1 MMAGCGVAV
10 KRWARAGMVMA
21 SLAAGATGLPAAAAA
36 ADAPLP
42 SAVTLDDVLKL
53 LAERSPRTA
62 ADAAAVD
69 VAAADRL
76 TAATIPNPTL
86 SYGGVHLIGGL
97 STGAVTQHQVV
108 LEQPLLLFRQRAAR
122 IAAANLNVRTEETRV
137 AASLAERR
145 LGVRQAFTALLAR
158 QEQLRIAKESLV
170 DLERVAQ
177 VVRGRAQAGDRSRYD
192 VARIDTATATL
203 RVNVMDAEADV
214 TEASGHLA
222 AVLGFAGWTPRAL
235 GRLDEAGVVS
245 SDAAAIWEQAL
256 QRRPALANARER
268 QAAARGGLFLARRE
282 RLPVPAV
289 SAGTQVTQQ
298 VHGTSAFVGFSL
310 PLPWFDRNQGGIARA
325 AAQLDAE
332 TRGLEAELAEA
343 RADVERAS
351 AVLAQRRDA
360 LQRFAREV
368 AEPAPALRRMAEDAY
383 REGSG
388 DILELLDA
396 MRTLSD
402 IQVTRVQELER
413 VRDAED
419 QVIAIAGLDTPITRQ

>member
-1 MMAGCGVAV
+1 MNPGRVPGL
-10 KRWARAGMVMA
+10 KRWVRAGIA
-21 SLAAGATGLPAAAAA
+21 LAWLAAAGPGSAVPAAAA
-36 ADAPLP
+36 DTPLP
-42 SAVTLDDVLKL
+42 ASVTLDDVLKL

-62 ADAAAVD
+62 ADAAAVGV
-69 VAAADRL
+69 VAAERVA
-76 TAATIPNPTL
+76 AATIPNPTL
-86 SYGGVHLIGGL
+86 SYGGVHLVGGL
-97 STGAVTQHQVV
+97 STGAITQHQVV
-108 LEQPLLLFRQRAAR
+108 LEQPLLLFHQRAAR
-122 IAAANLNVRTEETRV
+122 LAAANLNVRAEETHV
-137 AASLAERR
+137 AASLAERQ
-145 LGVRQAFTALLAR
+145 LEVRQAFTALLAR
-158 QEQLRIAKESLV
+158 QEQLRVTRDSLS

-192 VARIDTATATL
+192 VARIDTAAATL
-203 RVNVMDAEADV
+203 RVVVMDAEADV

-222 AVLGFAGWTPRAL
+222 AVLGFPGWSPRAV
-235 GRLDEAGVVS
+235 GRLDQAAPVS
-245 SDAAAIWEQAL
+245 SDTGALWEQAL
-256 QRRPALANARER
+256 QRRPALTNARER

-325 AAQLDAE
+325 AAQLEAE
-332 TRGLEAELAEA
+332 TRGLDAELAEV

-351 AVLAQRRDA
+351 AVLAQRREA
-360 LQRFAREV
+360 LRRFDNEV
-368 AEPAPALRRMAEDAY
+368 AGPAPALRRMAEDAY

-413 VRDAED
+413 VRNAED
-419 QVIAIAGLDTPITRQ
+419 QVIAIAGLDAPATRN